1 MSSLIIEGG
10 NKLNGE
16 VVVSGSKNA
25 ALPILATAI
34 LNPNK
39 VTFYNVPD
47 IEDVRTTLLIL
58 KSLGCQIDRKCDKI
72 AICSEKMRKTEIPN
86 ELMKKAR
93 STVILAG
100 ALIGRYNKAT
110 FYIPGGCNIGKRPID
125 IHLEAFKELGIDV
138 NYDKNKIECNAK
150 KIHSNKIYLKIPSV
164 GATEN
169 IILASIFVNGTTYI
183 HNAAMEP
190 EIKDLATC
198 LNKMGA
204 KIYGAGTNK
213 IVIVGVKKLYSTSYR
228 IMPDRIEAGTYLAAA
243 AITKGKIK
251 LVNVNVLDMME
262 VLYKFKQIGCKIS
275 FNNNEI
281 KLEAGRKL
289 KNTNIITNP
298 YPGFP
303 TDLQSIIS
311 AVLTKSEGRS
321 IIIETIFENRF
332 EYCKELKK
340 MGAKI
345 ELLDKNKI
353 KITGNSDLIG
363 TEVESTDLRGDA
375 SIIVAALA
383 AKGKTKINGT
393 KNLERGYENID
404 QKLNNIGAKVKL
416 VNNY

>member
-1 MSSLIIEGG
+1 
-10 NKLNGE
+10 
-16 VVVSGSKNA
+16 
-25 ALPILATAI
+25 
-34 LNPNK
+34 
-39 VTFYNVPD
+39 
-47 IEDVRTTLLIL
+47 
-58 KSLGCQIDRKCDKI
+58 
-72 AICSEKMRKTEIPN
+72 
-86 ELMKKAR
+86 
-93 STVILAG
+93 
-100 ALIGRYNKAT
+100 
-110 FYIPGGCNIGKRPID
+110 
-125 IHLEAFKELGIDV
+125 
-138 NYDKNKIECNAK
+138 
-150 KIHSNKIYLKIPSV
+150 
-164 GATEN
+164 
-169 IILASIFVNGTTYI
+169 
-183 HNAAMEP
+183 
-190 EIKDLATC
+190 
-198 LNKMGA
+198 
-204 KIYGAGTNK
+204 
-213 IVIVGVKKLYSTSYR
+213 
-228 IMPDRIEAGTYLAAA
+228 MPDRIEAGTYLAAA

-383 AKGKTKINGT
+383 AKGKTKISGT

-404 QKLNNIGAKVKL
+404 QKLNNIGAKVKF